1 MAIKRTDVIKGVL
14 EMYDDIDI
22 LRERI
27 SDLTIENENLRQEV
41 RIQKQIIDEFE
52 GVSVTATDCFSGVR
66 QHIR

>member
-52 GVSVTATDCFSGVR
+52 GVSVNATDCFSGVR

>member
-1 MAIKRTDVIKGVL
+1 
-14 EMYDDIDI
+14 MYDDIDI

-52 GVSVTATDCFSGVR
+52 GVSVTATDCFSEVR